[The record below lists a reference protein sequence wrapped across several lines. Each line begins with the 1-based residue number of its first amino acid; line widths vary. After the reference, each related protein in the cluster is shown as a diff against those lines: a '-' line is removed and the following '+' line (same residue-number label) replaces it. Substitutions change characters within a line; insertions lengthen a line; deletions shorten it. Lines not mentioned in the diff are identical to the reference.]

1 MFGKLFKFLLQKKYK
16 DLKLIQIYGDIM
28 ENFKPRARLLKL
40 LGEELIGS
48 QHLALFELIKNA
60 YDADADNVVINIHNV
75 DNMKSTIISI
85 KDNGCGMT
93 LDTIRNSWLEP
104 GTDRKEKMVENRIY
118 TEKYHRL
125 PLGSKGVG
133 RFAAYKLGNI
143 VTLYTKT
150 LADGEF
156 KVTVDLDEALSKK
169 YLDDFFVNIEKIS
182 QGKSHIDTETGT
194 EIIISNITKPLTLGS
209 ILNLNR
215 QILSIQ
221 SPFEYFEYKN
231 KKIKNP
237 IKIQLIC
244 PEFQDKLE
252 ETSIGELIDSALY
265 RFRFNFKNG
274 ELEYEYKFTPNKSLS
289 SSVKVEPRKIKNITE
304 NITTLDKHFPVK
316 ETSYYNELRKI
327 QGSFYVYDFDNKI
340 MQYYQNK
347 LALKTYTLENSGIRV
362 YRGGIRVYNYGEK
375 GDDWLELDQE
385 RIDDP
390 SKNLSNRLIVGA
402 IELDPQTTSYLR
414 EKTNREGFIDDE
426 AYQKLKLVI
435 KSILSIFNKERIKD
449 KEKLKIVT
457 DNNYKETIT
466 NIQEPISEL
475 KIAAKKIGAPQE
487 MFKKIEKVEKAYNQ
501 MRDIMLNSGLKGL
514 NTAIT
519 VHEIEKTLLRLKRA
533 IENKDQD
540 LMKTEISM
548 ALSLIDGI
556 CDLLK
561 KDPVRK
567 YKASIIIKDVL
578 TLSEDRFNRHNI
590 SVDCPILNNKGHD
603 FEISVPKRMIQS
615 SLMNLIDNAIYWL
628 SVRWYRVEDTNKKK
642 IYINAE
648 YINSLPAIIIRDNG
662 TGFPKG
668 DREELFKP
676 FVTTKPMGVGM
687 GLGLYYVK
695 TAMEAIGGEALIMEK
710 NDRDDGGAIALI
722 FKD

>member
-1 MFGKLFKFLLQKKYK
+1 
-16 DLKLIQIYGDIM
+16 M

-60 YDADADNVVINIHNV
+60 YDADADNVLITINDV
-75 DNMKSTIISI
+75 DDVETTIISI

-93 LDTIRNSWLEP
+93 LNTIRNSWLEP
-104 GTDRKEKMVENRIY
+104 GTDGKEKMVENKIY

-133 RFAAYKLGNI
+133 RFAAYKLGNT

-150 LADGEF
+150 LSDGEF
-156 KVTVDLDEALSKK
+156 KVTVDLNEALSKK
-169 YLDDFFVNIEKIS
+169 YLNEFFINIEKIS
-182 QGKSHIDTETGT
+182 QDKSHINTETGT
-194 EIIISNITKPLTLGS
+194 EIIISNITKQLTLNS
-209 ILNLNR
+209 ILNLNK

-221 SPFEYFEYKN
+221 SPFEYFGYKN

-237 IKIQLIC
+237 IKIQLVC
-244 PEFQDKLE
+244 PEFQDNLK
-252 ETSIGELIDSALY
+252 ETSISELIDSALY
-265 RFRFNFKNG
+265 RFRFNFENG
-274 ELEYEYKFTPNKSLS
+274 KLEYEYKFTPNILMREATKLETRE
-289 SSVKVEPRKIKNITE
+289 VKNVLN
-304 NITTLDKHFPVK
+304 NITTIDKHEPVK
-316 ETSYYNELRKI
+316 AESYYEKLKQI
-327 QGSFYVYDFDNKI
+327 QGSFYCYDFDNKI

-347 LALKTYTLENSGIRV
+347 SILKTYTMENSGIRV

-390 SKNLSNRLIVGA
+390 SKNLSNRLIIGA
-402 IELDPQTTSYLR
+402 IELDSQTTSYLR

-426 AYQKLKLVI
+426 AYQKLKLVV
-435 KSILSIFNKERIKD
+435 KSILSIFNKDRLID
-449 KEKLKIVT
+449 KEKLRLIT
-457 DNNYKETIT
+457 NDNYKETIT
-466 NIQEPISEL
+466 NMVKPIAEL
-475 KIAAKKIGAPQE
+475 KTAAKNFNAPKE
-487 MFKKIEKVEKAYNQ
+487 MFNKIEKVEKAYNQ

-514 NTAIT
+514 NTAIA
-519 VHEIEKTLLRLKRA
+519 VHEIEKTLLRLKHA
-533 IENKDQD
+533 IENKDTD

-548 ALSLIDGI
+548 ALGLIDGI
-556 CDLLK
+556 GDLLK
-561 KDPVRK
+561 KDPIRK
-567 YKASIIIKDVL
+567 YKASILIKNVL
-578 TLSEDRFNRHNI
+578 TLSEDRFKRHNI
-590 SVDCPILNNKGHD
+590 SVNCPVLDVKDED
-603 FEISVPKRMIQS
+603 FEINVPKRMIQS

-628 SVRWYRVEDTNKKK
+628 SVRWYKEEDLDKKK

-648 YINSLPAIIIRDNG
+648 YINNSPAIVIRDNG

-695 TAMEAIGGEALIMEK
+695 TAMEAIGGEVIIMDSNSEGASVAL
-710 NDRDDGGAIALI
+710 L

>member
-1 MFGKLFKFLLQKKYK
+1 
-16 DLKLIQIYGDIM
+16 M

-60 YDADADNVVINIHNV
+60 YDADADNVVININKV
-75 DNMKSTIISI
+75 DDVKSTIISI

-104 GTDRKEKMVENRIY
+104 GTDSKEKMVENRIY

-133 RFAAYKLGNI
+133 RFAAYKLGNVI
-143 VTLYTKT
+143 TLYTKT
-150 LADGEF
+150 LTDGEF
-156 KVTVDLDEALSKK
+156 KVTVDLEEALSKK
-169 YLDDFFVNIEKIS
+169 YLDDFFINIEKVS
-182 QGKSHIDTETGT
+182 PAKSHIETESGT
-194 EIIISNITKPLTLGS
+194 EIIISNITKPLTLKS

-221 SPFEYFEYKN
+221 SPFEYFGYKN

-237 IKIQLIC
+237 INIQLIC
-244 PEFQDKLE
+244 PEFQDELGDV
-252 ETSIGELIDSALY
+252 SIGDLINSALY
-265 RFRFNFKNG
+265 RFRFNFENG
-274 ELEYEYKFTPNKSLS
+274 RLEYEYKFTPNKPLS
-289 SSVKVEPRKIKNITE
+289 SSIKLESHEIKNIIE
-304 NITTLDKHFPVK
+304 NITTLDKHYPVK
-316 ETSYYNELRKI
+316 EPSYYKELQQI

-347 LALKTYTLENSGIRV
+347 LALRTYTLENSGIRV

-375 GDDWLELDQE
+375 GDDWLEIDQE

-390 SKNLSNRLIVGA
+390 SRNLSNRLIIGA
-402 IELDPQTTSYLR
+402 VELDSQTTSYLR

-435 KSILSIFNKERIKD
+435 KSILSVFNKERIKD
-449 KEKLKIVT
+449 KEKLRIVT
-457 DNNYKETIT
+457 DNNYKETVT

-475 KIAAKKIGAPQE
+475 KTAAQKNGAPQE
-487 MFKKIEKVEKAYNQ
+487 IFKKIEKVEKAYNQ

-533 IENKDQD
+533 IENKDSD

-548 ALSLIDGI
+548 ALGLIDGI
-556 CDLLK
+556 SDLLK

-567 YKASIIIKDVL
+567 CKASIIIKDVL

-590 SVDCPILNNKGHD
+590 SVDCPILNHKSHD
-603 FEISVPKRMIQS
+603 FEINVPKRMIQS

-628 SVRWYRVEDTNKKK
+628 SVRWYREEDTNKKK
-642 IYINAE
+642 MYINAE
-648 YINSLPAIIIRDNG
+648 YINNFPAIVVKDNG

-695 TAMEAIGGEALIMEK
+695 TAMEAIGGEILIMEQ
-710 NDRDDGGAIALI
+710 NDKDEGGAIALI

>member
-1 MFGKLFKFLLQKKYK
+1 
-16 DLKLIQIYGDIM
+16 M

-60 YDADADNVVINIHNV
+60 YDADADNVLININNV
-75 DNMKSTIISI
+75 DDVRSTIISI

-93 LDTIRNSWLEP
+93 LNTIRNSWLEP
-104 GTDRKEKMVENRIY
+104 GTDGKEKMVENKIY

-133 RFAAYKLGNI
+133 RFAAYKLGNT

-150 LADGEF
+150 LSDGEF
-156 KVTVDLDEALSKK
+156 KVTVDLNEALSKK
-169 YLDDFFVNIEKIS
+169 YLNEFFINIEKIS
-182 QGKSHIDTETGT
+182 QDRSHINTETGT

-221 SPFEYFEYKN
+221 SPFEYFGYKN

-237 IKIQLIC
+237 IKIQLVC
-244 PEFQDKLE
+244 PEFQDNLK
-252 ETSIGELIDSALY
+252 ETSISELIDSALY
-265 RFRFNFKNG
+265 RFRFNFENG
-274 ELEYEYKFTPNKSLS
+274 KLEYEYKFTPNKLLS
-289 SSVKVEPRKIKNITE
+289 TSVKIEPHEIKSTIE
-304 NITTLDKHFPVK
+304 NITTLDRRVPVK
-316 ETSYYNELRKI
+316 EISYYEELRQL

-347 LALKTYTLENSGIRV
+347 QALKTYTLENSGIRI

-390 SKNLSNRLIVGA
+390 SKNLSNRLIIGA
-402 IELDPQTTSYLR
+402 VELDAQTISYLR
-414 EKTNREGFIDDE
+414 EKTNREGFIDDD

-435 KSILSIFNKERIKD
+435 KSVLSIFNKERIKD
-449 KEKLKIVT
+449 KEKLRIVT

-475 KIAAKKIGAPQE
+475 KIAVQRNGVPQE
-487 MFKKIEKVEKAYNQ
+487 VLKKIEKVEKAYNQ

-533 IENKDQD
+533 IENKDAA

-556 CDLLK
+556 SDLLK

-567 YKASIIIKDVL
+567 CKASIIIKDVL
-578 TLSEDRFNRHNI
+578 TLSEDRFCRHNI
-590 SVDCPILNNKGHD
+590 SVDCPILNNKSHD

-628 SVRWYRVEDTNKKK
+628 SVRWYRSEDINKKK

-648 YINSLPAIIIRDNG
+648 YINNSPAIVIMDNG

-695 TAMEAIGGEALIMEK
+695 TAMDAIGGEILIMEQ
-710 NDRDDGGAIALI
+710 NDMDEGGAIALI

>member
-1 MFGKLFKFLLQKKYK
+1 
-16 DLKLIQIYGDIM
+16 M

-60 YDADADNVVINIHNV
+60 YDADADNVLITINDV
-75 DNMKSTIISI
+75 DDVETTIISI

-93 LDTIRNSWLEP
+93 LNTIRNSWLEP
-104 GTDRKEKMVENRIY
+104 GTDGKEKMVENKIY

-133 RFAAYKLGNI
+133 RFAAYKLGNT

-150 LADGEF
+150 LSDGEF
-156 KVTVDLDEALSKK
+156 KVTVDLNEALSKK
-169 YLDDFFVNIEKIS
+169 YLNEFFINIEKIS
-182 QGKSHIDTETGT
+182 QDKSHINTETGT
-194 EIIISNITKPLTLGS
+194 EIIISNITKQLTLNS
-209 ILNLNR
+209 ILNLNK

-221 SPFEYFEYKN
+221 SPFEYFGYKN

-237 IKIQLIC
+237 IKIQLVC
-244 PEFQDKLE
+244 PEFQDNLK
-252 ETSIGELIDSALY
+252 ETSISELIDSALY
-265 RFRFNFKNG
+265 RFRFNFENG
-274 ELEYEYKFTPNKSLS
+274 KLEYEYKFTPNILMREATKLETRE
-289 SSVKVEPRKIKNITE
+289 VKNVLN
-304 NITTLDKHFPVK
+304 NITTIDKHEPVK
-316 ETSYYNELRKI
+316 AESYYEKLKQI
-327 QGSFYVYDFDNKI
+327 QGSFYCYDFDNKI

-347 LALKTYTLENSGIRV
+347 SILKTYTMENSGIRV

-390 SKNLSNRLIVGA
+390 SKNLSNRLIIGA
-402 IELDPQTTSYLR
+402 IELDSQTTSYLR

-426 AYQKLKLVI
+426 AYQKLKLVV
-435 KSILSIFNKERIKD
+435 KSILSIFNKDRLID
-449 KEKLKIVT
+449 KEKLRLVT
-457 DNNYKETIT
+457 NDNYKETIT
-466 NIQEPISEL
+466 NMVKPIAEL
-475 KIAAKKIGAPQE
+475 KTAAKNFNAPKE
-487 MFKKIEKVEKAYNQ
+487 MFNKIEKVEKAYNQ

-514 NTAIT
+514 NTAIA
-519 VHEIEKTLLRLKRA
+519 VHEIEKTLLRLKHA
-533 IENKDQD
+533 IENKDTD

-548 ALSLIDGI
+548 ALGLIDGI
-556 CDLLK
+556 GDLLK
-561 KDPVRK
+561 KDPIRK
-567 YKASIIIKDVL
+567 YKASILIKNVL
-578 TLSEDRFNRHNI
+578 TLSEDRFKRHNI
-590 SVDCPILNNKGHD
+590 SVNCPVLDVKDED
-603 FEISVPKRMIQS
+603 FEINVPKRMIQS

-628 SVRWYRVEDTNKKK
+628 SVRWYKEEDLDKKK

-648 YINSLPAIIIRDNG
+648 YINNSPAIVIRDNG

-695 TAMEAIGGEALIMEK
+695 TAMEAIGGEVIIMDSNSEGASVAL
-710 NDRDDGGAIALI
+710 L

>member
-1 MFGKLFKFLLQKKYK
+1 
-16 DLKLIQIYGDIM
+16 
-28 ENFKPRARLLKL
+28 
-40 LGEELIGS
+40 
-48 QHLALFELIKNA
+48 
-60 YDADADNVVINIHNV
+60 
-75 DNMKSTIISI
+75 
-85 KDNGCGMT
+85 
-93 LDTIRNSWLEP
+93 
-104 GTDRKEKMVENRIY
+104 
-118 TEKYHRL
+118 
-125 PLGSKGVG
+125 
-133 RFAAYKLGNI
+133 
-143 VTLYTKT
+143 
-150 LADGEF
+150 
-156 KVTVDLDEALSKK
+156 
-169 YLDDFFVNIEKIS
+169 
-182 QGKSHIDTETGT
+182 
-194 EIIISNITKPLTLGS
+194 
-209 ILNLNR
+209 
-215 QILSIQ
+215 
-221 SPFEYFEYKN
+221 
-231 KKIKNP
+231 
-237 IKIQLIC
+237 
-244 PEFQDKLE
+244 
-252 ETSIGELIDSALY
+252 
-265 RFRFNFKNG
+265 
-274 ELEYEYKFTPNKSLS
+274 
-289 SSVKVEPRKIKNITE
+289 
-304 NITTLDKHFPVK
+304 
-316 ETSYYNELRKI
+316 
-327 QGSFYVYDFDNKI
+327 
-340 MQYYQNK
+340 
-347 LALKTYTLENSGIRV
+347 
-362 YRGGIRVYNYGEK
+362 
-375 GDDWLELDQE
+375 
-385 RIDDP
+385 
-390 SKNLSNRLIVGA
+390 
-402 IELDPQTTSYLR
+402 
-414 EKTNREGFIDDE
+414 
-426 AYQKLKLVI
+426 
-435 KSILSIFNKERIKD
+435 
-449 KEKLKIVT
+449 
-457 DNNYKETIT
+457 
-466 NIQEPISEL
+466 
-475 KIAAKKIGAPQE
+475 
-487 MFKKIEKVEKAYNQ
+487 

>member
-1 MFGKLFKFLLQKKYK
+1 
-16 DLKLIQIYGDIM
+16 M

-60 YDADADNVVINIHNV
+60 YDADADNVLITINDV
-75 DNMKSTIISI
+75 DDMKSTIISI

-93 LDTIRNSWLEP
+93 LNTIRNSWLEP
-104 GTDRKEKMVENRIY
+104 GTDGKEKMVENKIY

-133 RFAAYKLGNI
+133 RFAAYKLGNT

-150 LADGEF
+150 LSDGEF
-156 KVTVDLDEALSKK
+156 KVTVDLNEALSKK
-169 YLDDFFVNIEKIS
+169 YLNEFFINIEKIF
-182 QGKSHIDTETGT
+182 QDKSHINTETGT
-194 EIIISNITKPLTLGS
+194 EIIISNITKQLTLNS
-209 ILNLNR
+209 ILNLNK

-221 SPFEYFEYKN
+221 SPFEYFGYKS
-231 KKIKNP
+231 KKLKNP
-237 IKIQLIC
+237 IEIELKC
-244 PEFQDKLE
+244 PDFQDKIE
-252 ETSIGELIDSALY
+252 DPSISELIDSALY
-265 RFRFNFKNG
+265 RFRFNFENG
-274 ELEYEYKFTPNKSLS
+274 KLEYEYKFTPNILMREATKLETRE
-289 SSVKVEPRKIKNITE
+289 VKNVLN
-304 NITTLDKHFPVK
+304 NITTIDKHEPVK
-316 ETSYYNELRKI
+316 AESYYEKLKQI
-327 QGSFYVYDFDNKI
+327 QGSFYCYDFDNKI

-347 LALKTYTLENSGIRV
+347 SILKTYTMENSGIRV

-390 SKNLSNRLIVGA
+390 SKNLSNRLIIGA
-402 IELDPQTTSYLR
+402 IELDSQTTSYLR

-426 AYQKLKLVI
+426 AYQKLKLVV
-435 KSILSIFNKERIKD
+435 KSILSIFNKDRLID
-449 KEKLKIVT
+449 KEKLRLVT
-457 DNNYKETIT
+457 NDNYKETIT
-466 NIQEPISEL
+466 NMVKPIAEL
-475 KIAAKKIGAPQE
+475 KTAAKNFNAPKE
-487 MFKKIEKVEKAYNQ
+487 MFNKIEKVEKAYNQ

-514 NTAIT
+514 NTAIA
-519 VHEIEKTLLRLKRA
+519 VHEIEKTLLRLKHA
-533 IENKDQD
+533 IENKDTD

-548 ALSLIDGI
+548 ALGLINGI
-556 CDLLK
+556 GDLLK
-561 KDPVRK
+561 KDPIRK
-567 YKASIIIKDVL
+567 YKASILIKNVL
-578 TLSEDRFNRHNI
+578 TLSEDRFKRHNI
-590 SVDCPILNNKGHD
+590 SVNCPVLDVKDED
-603 FEISVPKRMIQS
+603 FEINAPKRMIQS

-628 SVRWYRVEDTNKKK
+628 SVRWYKEEDLDKKK

-648 YINSLPAIIIRDNG
+648 YINNSPAIVIRDNG

-695 TAMEAIGGEALIMEK
+695 TAMEAIGGEVIIMDSNSEGASVAL
-710 NDRDDGGAIALI
+710 L

>member
-1 MFGKLFKFLLQKKYK
+1 
-16 DLKLIQIYGDIM
+16 M

-60 YDADADNVVINIHNV
+60 YDADADNVLITINDV
-75 DNMKSTIISI
+75 DDVKSTIISI

-93 LDTIRNSWLEP
+93 LNTIRNSWLEP
-104 GTDRKEKMVENRIY
+104 GTDGKEKMVENKIY

-133 RFAAYKLGNI
+133 RFAAYKLGNT

-150 LADGEF
+150 LSDGEF
-156 KVTVDLDEALSKK
+156 KVTVDLNEALSKK
-169 YLDDFFVNIEKIS
+169 YLNEFFINIEKIF
-182 QGKSHIDTETGT
+182 QDKSHINTETGT
-194 EIIISNITKPLTLGS
+194 EIIISNITKQLTLNS
-209 ILNLNR
+209 ILNLNK

-221 SPFEYFEYKN
+221 SPFEYFGYKS
-231 KKIKNP
+231 KKLKNP
-237 IKIQLIC
+237 IEIELKC
-244 PEFQDKLE
+244 PDFQDKIE
-252 ETSIGELIDSALY
+252 DPSISELIDSALY
-265 RFRFNFKNG
+265 RFRFNFENG
-274 ELEYEYKFTPNKSLS
+274 KLEYEYKFTPNILMREATKLETRE
-289 SSVKVEPRKIKNITE
+289 VKNVLN
-304 NITTLDKHFPVK
+304 NITTIDKHEPVK
-316 ETSYYNELRKI
+316 AESYYEKLKQI
-327 QGSFYVYDFDNKI
+327 QGSFYCYDFDNKI

-347 LALKTYTLENSGIRV
+347 SILKTYTMENSGIRV

-390 SKNLSNRLIVGA
+390 SKNLSNRLIIGA
-402 IELDPQTTSYLR
+402 IELDSQTTSYLR

-426 AYQKLKLVI
+426 AYQKLKLVV
-435 KSILSIFNKERIKD
+435 KSILSIFNKDRLID
-449 KEKLKIVT
+449 KEKLRLVT
-457 DNNYKETIT
+457 NDNYKETIT
-466 NIQEPISEL
+466 NMVKPIAEL
-475 KIAAKKIGAPQE
+475 KTAAKNFNAPKE
-487 MFKKIEKVEKAYNQ
+487 MFNKIEKVEKAYNQ

-514 NTAIT
+514 NTAIA
-519 VHEIEKTLLRLKRA
+519 VHEIEKTLLRLKHA
-533 IENKDQD
+533 IENKDTD

-548 ALSLIDGI
+548 ALGLINGI
-556 CDLLK
+556 GDLLK
-561 KDPVRK
+561 KDPIRK
-567 YKASIIIKDVL
+567 YKASILIKNVL
-578 TLSEDRFNRHNI
+578 TLSEDRFKRHNI
-590 SVDCPILNNKGHD
+590 SVNCPVLDVKDED
-603 FEISVPKRMIQS
+603 FEINAPKRMIQS

-628 SVRWYRVEDTNKKK
+628 SVRWYKEEDLDKKK

-648 YINSLPAIIIRDNG
+648 YINNSPAIVIRDNG

-695 TAMEAIGGEALIMEK
+695 TAMEAIGGEVIIMDSNSEGASVAL
-710 NDRDDGGAIALI
+710 L